1 MTERSPAARDPDPD
15 AFPNIRGRGEG
26 PIGGARLLAGVGT
39 SALRLGVVLI
49 ILGILAL
56 LAPWGAATAIDVA
69 CGVVLATAG
78 LAQIMLS
85 ATAFDWRGFWLS
97 LVCGAIA
104 LMAGTAMLA
113 IPRTGIEAIVVFVGL
128 AFLFEAAAKFAAA
141 WALRDAFPWV
151 WLLGDGLLTAVLG
164 SILVTASPED
174 DGVLLGVLIGVN
186 LISSGTTFLFT
197 GWSLRQRV
205 TAGP

>member
-78 LAQIMLS
+78 
-85 ATAFDWRGFWLS
+85 
-97 LVCGAIA
+97 
-104 LMAGTAMLA
+104 
-113 IPRTGIEAIVVFVGL
+113 P
-128 AFLFEAAAKFAAA
+128 
-141 WALRDAFPWV
+141 
-151 WLLGDGLLTAVLG
+151 
-164 SILVTASPED
+164 
-174 DGVLLGVLIGVN
+174 
-186 LISSGTTFLFT
+186 
-197 GWSLRQRV
+197 
-205 TAGP
+205 

>member
-1 MTERSPAARDPDPD
+1 MSTRSPAARDPDPD
-15 AFPNIRGRGEG
+15 ALPNIRGRGEG
-26 PIGGARLLAGVGT
+26 PVGAERLLAGVGT
-39 SALRLGVVLI
+39 SALRLGVVLV

-78 LAQIMLS
+78 IAQIMLS
-85 ATAFDWRGFWLS
+85 ASALDWRGFWLS
-97 LVCGAIA
+97 LVCGAIS

-128 AFLFEAAAKFAAA
+128 AFLFEAAAKLAAA

-174 DGVLLGVLIGVN
+174 AGMLLGVLIGVN
-186 LISSGTTFLFT
+186 LLSSGLTFAFT